1 MVCACRPDSVEID
14 MRPFMKAFRPDEYEE
29 WHQYWYGERVVK
41 EKSSLFFLF
50 LVCIF
55 LWLYFSFFEA
65 EVWIFRSGID
75 HGILWAEA
83 YCSFVRV

>member
-50 LVCIF
+50 F
-55 LWLYFSFFEA
+55 SLYFSLALFQFFRGRGMDFSQWDRPWDT
-65 EVWIFRSGID
+65 VGRS
-75 HGILWAEA
+75 ILQF
-83 YCSFVRV
+83 C